1 MSNNDSLRSLHNRP
15 GVAFIVSAPSGA
27 GKTTLCRSV
36 QEQIS
41 GLEFSIS
48 HTTRTMR
55 DGEVNGRDYHFIGE
69 KDFRAMINQNAF
81 AEWAEVHG
89 NMYGTSLEEIERANR
104 TGDDLLVE
112 IDVQGAA
119 QLRSKL
125 PSAVFIYILP
135 PNLSV
140 LESRLRGR
148 GTDAEESIQR
158 RLTIALR
165 EIGYQ
170 TDYDYI
176 IENKNLEEA
185 IEQFAS
191 IVRAERLRQTRYS

>member
-1 MSNNDSLRSLHNRP
+1 MSNNKSLRSSTNRA
-15 GVAFIVSAPSGA
+15 GIAFIVSAPSGA

-36 QEQIS
+36 QEQLTD
-41 GLEFSIS
+41 LEFSIS

-55 DGEVNGRDYHFIGE
+55 DGEINGRDYHFVGE

-89 NMYGTSLEEIERANR
+89 NMYGTSLEEIERASR

-119 QLRSKL
+119 QLRKKL

-135 PNLSV
+135 PNLEI

-176 IENKNLEEA
+176 IENENLDDA

-191 IVRAERLRQTRYS
+191 VVRAERLRQSRYN